1 MKVPY
6 NYLPDQFADVE
17 DYFKDLRELVKSGE
31 FTLGPY
37 VERFEKR
44 FAEYIG
50 VKHVISTNT
59 GTDALILCLRT
70 LGIGI
75 NDEVI
80 TVANT
85 FYATVGAIV
94 AVGAKPVFVDCDER
108 MNIDPALIEKAI
120 TKNTKA
126 ILPVHWAGLPPEMDK
141 ILAIAKKHNLKVIED
156 ACPAVGAKIHN
167 KYAGTFGDINAFS
180 MHPLKPL
187 NVWGDGG
194 MVATNNDEYA
204 NWLRKYRNHGMVDRD
219 HIDFWGINSRLQP
232 VQAVVAYR
240 LMDTME
246 HLVEKRIHNAN
257 LLDAGL
263 KLLNEFIK
271 TVPRMAG
278 YRDVFQLYLIQ
289 VKDRDNCLKYLL
301 ENGIDAKVHYR
312 IPLHL
317 QKPGTALG
325 YKRGDFPVAEKQA
338 DSIITLPAHQHVND
352 EQIALIIKVLKSFYK
367 F

>member
-6 NYLPDQFADVE
+6 NYLPEQFAQVD
-17 DYFKDLRELVKSGE
+17 DYFSDLRELVKSGE

-44 FAEYIG
+44 FADYIG

-59 GTDALILCLRT
+59 GTDALILCLKT
-70 LGIGI
+70 LGIGAG
-75 NDEVI
+75 DEVI

-94 AVGAKPVFVDCDER
+94 AAGAKPVFVDCDER
-108 MNIDPALIEKAI
+108 MNINPSLIEKVI
-120 TKNTKA
+120 TAKTKA

-141 ILAIAKKHNLKVIED
+141 ILAIAKKHNLKVVED
-156 ACPAVGAKIHN
+156 ACPAVGAKIHD
-167 KYAGTFGDINAFS
+167 KYAGSFGDINAFS

-204 NWLRKYRNHGMVDRD
+204 TWLRKYRNHGMVDRD
-219 HIDFWGINSRLQP
+219 HIEFWGINSRLQP

-246 HLVEKRIHNAN
+246 QLVEKRIHNAK
-257 LLDAGL
+257 LLDDGL
-263 KLLNEFIK
+263 KPLREFIK
-271 TVPRMAG
+271 TVPRLPG

-289 VKDRDNCLKYLL
+289 VKDRENCLKFLI
-301 ENGIDAKVHYR
+301 ENGVDAKVHYR
-312 IPLHL
+312 VPLHL
-317 QKPGTALG
+317 QKPGLALG
-325 YKRGDFPVAEKQA
+325 YKKGDFPVSEIQAE
-338 DSIITLPAHQHVND
+338 SIITLPTHQHTTD
-352 EQIALIIKVLKSFYK
+352 EQVAYMIQTLTKFYTR
-367 F
+367 